1 MSKFN
6 NIVGYFNTIEQSF
19 AKLRFFTIL
28 AYSLSAV
35 IAIGS
40 LVYSSLYVA
49 SHNDNIFVV
58 DNSSGVALAA
68 SKGSEIDRS
77 HEIEL
82 HVKEFHRLM
91 FNLPPSREAIDAQMD
106 EAFKLCDRSAYEYY
120 NDQDETGF
128 YQRLEDANVVQ
139 WLELDSLKIDMSS
152 YPYREA
158 YFGKVYLQR
167 QSRITK
173 YDFVSTGQLVDVG
186 RSSSNPHGLLLERF
200 RVVKNERIETRSR

>member
-1 MSKFN
+1 MADMKN
-6 NIVGYFNTIEQSF
+6 VIGYFNTIEQSF
-19 AKLRFFTIL
+19 RRLRFFTVL
-28 AYSLSAV
+28 AYVLAAV
-35 IAIGS
+35 IAVGS

-58 DNSSGVALAA
+58 DNASGVALAA
-68 SKGSEIDRS
+68 SKGDEIDRS

-91 FNLPPSREAIDAQMD
+91 FNLPPSREAIDLQME

-173 YDFVSTGQLVDVG
+173 YDFISSAQLVDVG
-186 RSSSNPHGLLLERF
+186 RSSNNPHGLLMERF
-200 RVVKNERIETRSR
+200 RVVKNERMETRSR